1 MSLQT
6 SPSHPRSRIRSRIL
20 VPLIAGGAIVAAIQQ
35 DLPPALMWD
44 VIGGSVLLSIV
55 IGLVFGLQPA
65 WKAANVDPIEAL
77 RA

>member
-1 MSLQT
+1 MLQF
-6 SPSHPRSRIRSRIL
+6 L
-20 VPLIAGGAIVAAIQQ
+20 VEAATISMIGGLVGIAIGIGGAIIVAIQQ
-35 DLPPALMWD
+35 DLPPVLMWN
-44 VIGGSVLLSIV
+44 VIGGSALLSIA

>member
-1 MSLQT
+1 MLQF
-6 SPSHPRSRIRSRIL
+6 L
-20 VPLIAGGAIVAAIQQ
+20 VEAAVISMIGGLVGVAIGIGGAIFAAIQQ

-44 VIGGSVLLSIV
+44 VIGGSVLLSFV